1 MVVAGRAS
9 AKYSW
14 QWRGPRYFLAA
25 VVAAPPNILSSAD
38 YLDIE
43 FVIRCF
49 QLSFDA
55 LMLFANFVFFE
66 IYCLTIKIC
75 QPSCD
80 VFIIYVED
88 KIDARGLQKG
98 CTLQDCCH

>member
-1 MVVAGRAS
+1 MRRPLERCPVI
-9 AKYSW
+9 
-14 QWRGPRYFLAA
+14 PT
-25 VVAAPPNILSSAD
+25 APPNILLSAD

-55 LMLFANFVFFE
+55 LMLFANFVFFG

-75 QPSCD
+75 QPSCG

-88 KIDARGLQKG
+88 KIDTRRFKKR